1 MATFTPYAGGSVST
15 LTGALLA
22 ANAGITIVDGSIA
35 LQASG
40 ADAVNLYDGSLAAL
54 GIGAGLLLTSGT
66 TPGTVNT
73 MPWFGTDNG
82 GAGDADIGAVVN
94 TVFQTQSYD
103 ATTLAFDFN
112 VTDPNATS
120 VSFDVVFGSDE
131 FPEWVDQFV
140 DSAVVMVNGV
150 NYALFNHDPNHPLS
164 VVSANLAA
172 GYFQDNA
179 GNTLP
184 IEYDGVSHVLKIV
197 APIVAG
203 TTNHIKIGIADTGDH
218 IYDSGI
224 FLSNLTAGTI
234 PGSGV
239 VATSGGG
246 TVGSDVLTGS
256 AKDEYFDL
264 QAGDDTVY
272 AGGGDDIVV
281 AGAGNDTVYGGS
293 GADQLKGDA
302 GDDSLDGGADSDT
315 AIYAG
320 HKADY
325 TVSFDAASG
334 HYTVTSATDGA
345 DTLSAIE
352 YVQFAD
358 GLYSLGVDG
367 SVTQVNSGGTGTA
380 PANQPGIVFLSGIG
394 ALGETLTAKVS
405 DSDGVP
411 AAGVSYTWYA
421 DGVDLGASGATFVV
435 GEAQVGQNITVSA
448 QYVDLA
454 GQAEAVTSGAKA
466 IAAAGNG
473 DFTITPLQLSAPTG
487 ASVQN
492 PLTTLLQDAVAL
504 GASPAEAAAIIKQ
517 ALGIAPGVDL
527 AHYDSW
533 AALQANPADAAALA
547 VEKKLVQVAVT
558 TSLGS
563 DETGMA
569 VTQAILLAHNNGSVL
584 NLADKATIAATLGL
598 DPASALVSE
607 IWDRNDTIAT
617 AKSVASIESIWLD
630 LQSGLNVVLSPSI
643 GTLSV
648 HLNQAP
654 IGSATA
660 ALPEGAQD
668 SDYLISATSLLQGY
682 SDPDGDTLQVTN
694 LATDAPGSLQALAD
708 GSGWIFTPATAYHGP
723 VELSYQV
730 DDGHGASIV
739 ASQLFVVAPAATA
752 PVNHAPTGAVLI
764 AGVAQQ
770 GQSLSA
776 TSTLADADGMGT
788 LSYQWLADGGA
799 IAGATAAS
807 LTLMEAQVGKAI
819 TVLASYTDG
828 QGNAEAVA
836 SDATAA
842 VLNVNDAPTGGVTIT
857 GSATQGQTLNA
868 ASTLADADGMGAL
881 HWQWRA
887 DGSDIV
893 GATGAS
899 LLLGS
904 AQVGKA
910 ITLLASYVDGHGTA
924 EAVASSA
931 TGAVFGYQ
939 AGTAG
944 NDTLNGTAYA
954 DSLSGLG
961 GNDILYGN
969 AGNDRLD
976 GGAGA
981 DSMLGGAGND
991 TYVVDNAS
999 DKVLETTTA
1008 TSKTDAGGVD
1018 TVEAGVSWTLGNFVE
1033 NLRLSGTAA
1042 INGTGNALANAVTG
1056 NSGANTLSGLA
1067 GNDVLNGGDGADLL
1081 IGGAGND
1088 TLIGGNGADVF
1099 RFETAPGSANV
1110 DSVADFQTGF
1120 DVLQLENAVFKKLL
1134 ATGTLAAANF
1144 RASADGSAGDAND
1157 YVLFNTTTGAL
1168 SYDADGSGKGAAI
1181 QFATLVGV
1189 HALTAADLVVT

>member
-1 MATFTPYAGGSVST
+1 
-15 LTGALLA
+15 
-22 ANAGITIVDGSIA
+22 
-35 LQASG
+35 SG
-40 ADAVNLYDGSLAAL
+40 PDAVNLYDGSLAAL

-66 TPGTVNT
+66 TPGTSNT
-73 MPWFGTDNG
+73 MPWFGTDNAG
-82 GAGDADIGAVVN
+82 SGDADIDAVVN
-94 TVFQTQSYD
+94 SVFQTQSYD

-112 VTDPNATS
+112 VSDPNATS

-203 TTNHIKIGIADTGDH
+203 ATNHIKIGIADTGDH

-246 TVGSDVLTGS
+246 TAGADVLTGS

-272 AGGGDDIVV
+272 AGGGDDIIV

-302 GDDSLDGGADSDT
+302 GNDQLDGGADSDT

-320 HKADY
+320 NKANY
-325 TVSFDAASG
+325 AISFDAASG
-334 HYTVTSATDGA
+334 HYTVSSATDGS
-345 DTLSAIE
+345 DTLTAVE
-352 YVQFAD
+352 YAQFAD
-358 GLYSLGVDG
+358 GTYSLGADG
-367 SVTQVNSGGTGTA
+367 TVSQVNTGGTTTT
-380 PANQPGIVFLSGIG
+380 PPNQPGIVFLSGIG

-411 AAGVSYTWYA
+411 ASGISYTWYA
-421 DGVDLGASGATFVV
+421 DGVDLGVSGNTFVV
-435 GEAQVGQNITVSA
+435 GEAQIGQNITVSA

-454 GQAEAVTSGAKA
+454 GQAEAVTSTAKA
-466 IAAAGNG
+466 IAAPGNG
-473 DFTITPLQLSAPTG
+473 DFTITLLQLSAPVG
-487 ASVQN
+487 ASVEN
-492 PLTTLLQDAVAL
+492 PLTTLLQNAVAL
-504 GASPAEAAAIIKQ
+504 GASPAEAGAIIKQ
-517 ALGIAPGVDL
+517 ALGIAASVDL
-527 AHYDSW
+527 AHYDAW
-533 AALQANPADAAALA
+533 AALQADPTDAAALA

-569 VTQAILLAHNNGSVL
+569 VTQAILLAHNNGGVL

-607 IWDRNDTIAT
+607 IWDRNDTIAS
-617 AKSVASIESIWLD
+617 AKSVAAIESIWLD
-630 LQSGLNVVLSPSI
+630 LQSGLDVVLSPSI

-660 ALPEGAQD
+660 VLPEGTQD
-668 SDYLISATSLLQGY
+668 SDYVISAASLLQGY
-682 SDPDGDTLQVTN
+682 SDPDGDTLQVTS
-694 LATDAPGSLQALAD
+694 LATDAPGTLQALAD
-708 GSGWIFTPATAYHGP
+708 GRGWIFTPASQYSGP
-723 VELSYQV
+723 VELSYQI
-730 DDGHGASIV
+730 DDGHGASIS
-739 ASQLFVVAPAATA
+739 ASQLFVVAPAITV
-752 PVNHAPTGAVLI
+752 PVNHAPTGAI
-764 AGVAQQ
+764 AIEGVAQQ
-770 GQSLSA
+770 GQTLSA
-776 TSTLADADGMGT
+776 TSTLADADGMGA
-788 LSYQWLADGGA
+788 LSYQWLADGSA

-807 LTLMEAQVGKAI
+807 VTLTEAQVGKAI

-828 QGNAEAVA
+828 LGNAEAVGSA
-836 SDATAA
+836 ATAA
-842 VLNVNDAPTGGVTIT
+842 VLNVNDAPTGGIAIT
-857 GSATQGQTLNA
+857 GSATQGQTLA
-868 ASTLADADGMGAL
+868 AVSTLADADGMGTL
-881 HWQWRA
+881 HWQWQA
-887 DGSDIV
+887 DGASIA
-893 GATGAS
+893 GATSAS
-899 LLLGS
+899 LVLGS

-910 ITLLASYVDGHGTA
+910 ITVVASYVDGHGTA
-924 EAVASSA
+924 EAVGSTA
-931 TGAVFGYQ
+931 TGAVLGYQ

-944 NDTLNGTAYA
+944 ADTLNGTAYA
-954 DSLSGLG
+954 DSLNGLA
-961 GNDILYGN
+961 GNDTLYGN
-969 AGNDRLD
+969 GGNDRLD

-981 DSMLGGAGND
+981 DTMLGGAGND

-999 DKVLETTTA
+999 DKVIETTTA

-1018 TVEAGVSWTLGNFVE
+1018 TVEASISYTLGNYVE
-1033 NLRLSGTAA
+1033 NLTLTGTAA
-1042 INGTGNALANAVTG
+1042 LNGTGNALANVLTG
-1056 NSGANTLSGLA
+1056 NGGANTLSGLG
-1067 GNDVLNGGDGADLL
+1067 GNDVLLGGGAADLL
-1081 IGGAGND
+1081 VGGAGND
-1088 TLIGGNGADVF
+1088 TLTGGAGADVF
-1099 RFETAPGSANV
+1099 RFESALSASSNL
-1110 DSVADFQTGF
+1110 DTITDFQSGV
-1120 DVLQLENAVFKKLL
+1120 DLLQLENAIFKKLL
-1134 ATGTLAAANF
+1134 ATGPLAAANF
-1144 RASADGSAGDAND
+1144 VASATGTAVDAND
-1157 YVLFNTTTGAL
+1157 YVLFNTSTGAL

-1189 HALTAADLVVT
+1189 HALAAADLVVT